1 MTRYRVTQKPDI
13 VTWDMISGHF
23 VAVIGEN
30 ADIGGGNNP
39 DGVNLKLLE
48 DHDDSLLTSGN
59 PRKFRHGIYLV
70 YTWYILSAFVIGQ

>member
-23 VAVIGEN
+23 VADIGEN

-39 DGVNLKLLE
+39 DGH
-48 DHDDSLLTSGN
+48 HD
-59 PRKFRHGIYLV
+59 PMI
-70 YTWYILSAFVIGQ
+70 IGV